1 MELIPLFLI
10 VFGTLFFGV
19 PGIYYL
25 YLWRMSLRPW
35 NLKINKM
42 NLPSITVLVP
52 AFNEEKTIR
61 LKLLNLSKVIYEK
74 EKMQVIIVDDASAD
88 NTVREA
94 QEFSREH
101 PEFRLTVLRGE
112 KRQGKSAAL
121 NNALK
126 VAEHDIVVVTDADTF
141 WSRDILI
148 EALPFFSDDSVGA
161 LNGRQTLL
169 DSEEKLSTQTERF
182 YLNLTYGLIK
192 LGESK
197 IHSTIIYHGL
207 FSAYRRKYLDKFN
220 VENDDSGTALD
231 IVQSGGRTIFVPDAK
246 CFEIPTLSWK
256 AKVTIKIRRA
266 TQLLAIYAR
275 CLKLMVNG
283 RLRLPFRIAFPEIFI
298 YLVNPILF
306 ILLSS
311 LAVFFLA
318 TNLTYLLVASLIL
331 AILLIVPSKLRLVF
345 LEAVQDYFLL
355 FFALLSFV
363 SGRRFSIWETQD
375 ESRSLLTES
384 MLSRHDLI

>member
-1 MELIPLFLI
+1 MDLTSLFLI
-10 VFGTLFFGV
+10 VIGTLFFGV
-19 PGIYYL
+19 PGVYYL

-35 NLKINKM
+35 NLKIDKM
-42 NLPSITVLVP
+42 DLPPVTVLVP

-74 EKMQVIIVDDASAD
+74 EKMQVIVVDDASAD

-94 QEFSREH
+94 EEFSREH
-101 PEFRLTVLRGE
+101 PELSLAVLRSE
-112 KRQGKSAAL
+112 KRRGKAAGL
-121 NNALK
+121 NDALR
-126 VAEHDIVVVTDADTF
+126 VAEHDIIVVTDADTF

-169 DSEEKLSTQTERF
+169 ESEEKLSTQTERF

-207 FSAYRRKYLDKFN
+207 FSAYKRKFLERFN

-231 IVQSGGRTIFVPDAK
+231 IVQNGGRTIFVPAAK
-246 CFEIPTLSWK
+246 CFEIPTQSWK
-256 AKVTIKIRRA
+256 AKVTTKIRRA
-266 TQLLAIYAR
+266 TQLLAIYSR
-275 CLKLMVNG
+275 CLKLMVHG
-283 RLRLPFRIAFPEIFI
+283 HLRLPFRIAFPEIFI

-306 ILLSS
+306 ILLLS
-311 LAVFFLA
+311 LAVLFLA
-318 TNLTYLLVASLIL
+318 TNLTYLLVAALIL

-345 LEAVQDYFLL
+345 LEAVQDYFIL
-355 FFALLSFV
+355 FLALLSFV
-363 SGRRFSIWETQD
+363 SGRRFSMWETQG
-375 ESRSLLTES
+375 ESRSLLTDS
-384 MLSRHDLI
+384 MLSRYDLI